1 MVTCLCVCLTTS
13 AFALKQTFQTMA
25 VTERNAELE
34 TQLQA
39 IAENSS
45 LLEEIEELKEEIAML
60 KFKVNR
66 IENNTQFGNDTDIN
80 EGLEQ
85 KIEELENRIADLE
98 DHIRVLEE
106 GLDTDLQDAGWHF
119 EKWDPEHPGSD
130 RLLELG
136 ICGDYAEV
144 MIRNCG
150 AWDTWITGIY
160 FGTSKEDAVEKETNW
175 AFPKRIYGYDTV
187 QFLFNY
193 NWTEGETYYFEIRT
207 EIPEYGIAWNG
218 TATPDRCGGL

>member
-1 MVTCLCVCLTTS
+1 MDTLMEVKSMNKMLIAMVTCLCVCLTTS

-34 TQLQA
+34 TQLQT
-39 IAENSS
+39 IAGNSS
-45 LLEEIEELKEEIAML
+45 LLEEIEELEEEIAML
-60 KFKVNR
+60 EFKVNR
-66 IENNTQFGNDTDIN
+66 T
-80 EGLEQ
+80 
-85 KIEELENRIADLE
+85 E

-106 GLDTDLQDAGWHF
+106 GLDTDLQDADWHF

-136 ICGDYAEV
+136 IYGDYAEV

-160 FGTSKEDAVEKETNW
+160 FGTSKENAVEKETHW
-175 AFPKRIYGYDTV
+175 GFPKRIYGYETV
-187 QFLFNY
+187 QFLFNC